1 MARRQAPGTKE
12 RILAVAS
19 RLFSRHGVRAVGM
32 QQLVDETGL
41 GKSLVYREFAGKD
54 DLVAAWLRDNDQ
66 AWVKLADAATAP
78 HEGDPARQLLAL
90 VEFVYDSVRADEF
103 YGCIFYNTLSEF
115 RDPSHPGRQA
125 ALEHLDRLRRMLR
138 RFGRAA
144 GAADPKGLADSLLLV
159 IGGTLINGVAF
170 GGVGPAEQAIPVAEA
185 IIQRA
190 ITGNAAGTNGGRR
203 RKVAAKATA

>member
-1 MARRQAPGTKE
+1 MARRQAPGTRE
-12 RILAVAS
+12 RILTVAS

-41 GKSLVYREFAGKD
+41 GKSLVYREFASKD

-115 RDPSHPGRQA
+115 REPSHPGRQA
-125 ALEHLDRLRRMLR
+125 ALEHLDRLRRLLR
-138 RFGRAA
+138 RYGREA
-144 GAADPKGLADSLLLV
+144 GAADPNALADSLLLI
-159 IGGTLINGVAF
+159 IGGLLINGVAF
-170 GGVGPAEQAIPVAEA
+170 GGTGPAEQAKPVAVA
-185 IIQRA
+185 IIEQAVSGR
-190 ITGNAAGTNGGRR
+190 AAGTGGRR
-203 RKVAAKATA
+203 RKVVAKATA